1 MGRVVGDADV
11 CGRGHPRTAENTRIG
26 KNGGRA
32 CRVCDRERDRAKR
45 ARSSAFGSR
54 RRPLGTPADRIQL
67 AAFRAANE
75 AGVLDELLRRR
86 LDGGAH

>member
-32 CRVCDRERDRAKR
+32 CRVCERERAALRG
-45 ARSSAFGSR
+45 AFGSR
-54 RRPLGTPADRIQL
+54 TRPRGTPEDRVQL

-86 LDGGAH
+86 VG